1 MLGSALCLHTAA
13 TMQAM
18 LPARK
23 VTHPTTHA
31 GVVAVTTIICHQ
43 KVHTLATFITV
54 MQNHSAEVTEYHSQ
68 HADSG
73 VLRHDYCTEAYVQ
86 HISC

>member
-18 LPARK
+18 LTTRNI
-23 VTHPTTHA
+23 THPTTHA

-54 MQNHSAEVTEYHSQ
+54 LQKHSAEVTKSTTLSTLTQVY
-68 HADSG
+68 
-73 VLRHDYCTEAYVQ
+73 
-86 HISC
+86 